1 VRASSLLLLLSH
13 KGKKEKKREKFPTK
27 FFISRLA
34 TARGDG
40 ERGKKESE
48 RLRGGVVEATKSLCV
63 DPPGGFLFFFVVVE
77 TKKGLVIDF
86 WQQLQ
91 IFEDA
96 EEDALF
102 TRGRWHTQ
110 KHRGE
115 ER

>member
-1 VRASSLLLLLSH
+1 MTERERERASGGGDQ
-13 KGKKEKKREKFPTK
+13 KPTK
-27 FFISRLA
+27 S
-34 TARGDG
+34 
-40 ERGKKESE
+40 
-48 RLRGGVVEATKSLCV
+48 V
-63 DPPGGFLFFFVVVE
+63 DPPGGVLFFSFFVVVE

-86 WQQLQ
+86 WQRLQ

-115 ER
+115 EG

>member
-1 VRASSLLLLLSH
+1 MRASSLLLLLSH

-86 WQQLQ
+86 WQRLQ

-96 EEDALF
+96 EENALF
-102 TRGRWHTQ
+102 VRRWHTQ
-110 KHRGE
+110 KHQGE
-115 ER
+115 EG